1 MELAEE
7 SGPQSTELAMCPPQA
22 ITAVEFVAVKYTL
35 ISFLLSLSGS
45 PVGTYSL
52 GFALIVH
59 GYDSHRLPVD
69 PAGISVSTAV
79 NVAPKAVKTP
89 STWLIPPNAG
99 SLGMGIEEGFSSP
112 HTTSSHGT
120 ASVML

>member
-1 MELAEE
+1 MWYGEPSIELAAFP
-7 SGPQSTELAMCPPQA
+7 SPQSAELAMCPPHA

-69 PAGISVSTAV
+69 PAGISISASV
-79 NVAPKAVKTP
+79 NVAP
-89 STWLIPPNAG
+89 
-99 SLGMGIEEGFSSP
+99 
-112 HTTSSHGT
+112 
-120 ASVML
+120 